1 MDAKIKLRLSCIKLY
16 KQLEHAGKVCEHYGI
31 SRFTLR
37 KWYKR
42 YEVLGKNGLCDISS
56 KPKNF
61 PFQKRSEVDENLILD
76 LFRKSLVRKGVKETL
91 HLEPQRTLI
100 PLRIRVPHHC
110 SNHQQK

>member
-1 MDAKIKLRLSCIKLY
+1 M
-16 KQLEHAGKVCEHYGI
+16 

-61 PFQKRSEVDENLILD
+61 PFQKRSEVDENLILK
-76 LFRKSLVRKGVKETL
+76 LRKERNLGSRRIHSELKRLYGISFR
-91 HLEPQRTLI
+91 
-100 PLRIRVPHHC
+100 
-110 SNHQQK
+110 

>member
-1 MDAKIKLRLSCIKLY
+1 MDAKIKLRLSWIKLY

-42 YEVLGKNGLCDISS
+42 YEVLGKNGLCDISI

-61 PFQKRSEVDENLILD
+61 PFQKRSEVDEKKCLK
-76 LFRKSLVRKGVKETL
+76 KSYDSSKETFAIQDYKYDQ
-91 HLEPQRTLI
+91 EFKSAI
-100 PLRIRVPHHC
+100 K
-110 SNHQQK
+110 QKNILSTKR